1 MEPSTTT
8 PTTTTTTSE
17 DLFPILDITCITQKY
32 FSCET
37 WRSEDFMNDPDV
49 KRLVHELSVGFRTW
63 GFLYIKGHG
72 IPQQLI
78 DNSFKDSKEFFLKPN
93 DTKMKC
99 KRGPGISLGYLPP
112 QGEIFDETRPN
123 DLKECFDF
131 LPSSAVNEPL
141 GECVEG
147 LVPELSQLFEF
158 TSDLMLKVL
167 RLLAIALDL
176 DMEKFVNLHRNVGD
190 RSQNGTSMRML
201 YYPCVDATPSPQQ
214 QRCGEHT
221 DYGTLTLLYQD
232 NVGGLEVLSPSGQFI
247 KAKPIPGTIVINAAD
262 LLHKWS
268 DGKFLA
274 TLHRVTIPSTAEG
287 RMKGRQ
293 SIAFFAHPDY
303 DVTIEN
309 SDDPAANTN
318 AYTHLA
324 KRFNETIVV
333 N

>member
-1 MEPSTTT
+1 MAA
-8 PTTTTTTSE
+8 TTTTTTE
-17 DLFPILDITCITQKY
+17 ELFPILDITCITEKY

-37 WRSEDFMNDPDV
+37 WKSEDFLNDPDV
-49 KRLVHELSVGFRTW
+49 KRLVEELSTGFRTW
-63 GFLYIKGHG
+63 GFLYITGHG

-78 DNSFKDSKEFFLKPN
+78 DNSFKDSKEFFLQPH
-93 DTKMKC
+93 DTKMTC

-112 QGEIFDETRPN
+112 KGEIFDSHKPT

-131 LPSSAVNEPL
+131 LPKAAVNEPL
-141 GECVEG
+141 SKCVED
-147 LVPELSQLFEF
+147 LVPELSELFEL

-176 DMEKFVNLHRNVGD
+176 DMEKFVNLHRSVGD

-201 YYPCVDATPSPQQ
+201 YYPCVKDTPDPDQ

-274 TLHRVTIPSTAEG
+274 TLHRVTIPQSEEG
-287 RMKGRQ
+287 RQKGRQ

-303 DVTIEN
+303 DVTIEGAGP
-309 SDDPAANTN
+309 SSSTN
-318 AYTHLA
+318 AYNHLE

>member
-1 MEPSTTT
+1 MD
-8 PTTTTTTSE
+8 
-17 DLFPILDITCITQKY
+17 DLFPILDITCITEKY
-32 FSCET
+32 FSCDT
-37 WRSEDFMNDPDV
+37 WRGEEFKNDPDV
-49 KRLVHELSVGFRTW
+49 KRLVEELSNGFGTW

-72 IPQQLI
+72 ISQQLI
-78 DNSFKDSKEFFLKPN
+78 DNSFTGSKEFFLQPN
-93 DTKMKC
+93 ESKMKC

-112 QGEIFDETRPN
+112 KGEIFDENKPI

-131 LPSSAVNEPL
+131 LPDAPVNESL
-141 GECVEG
+141 SGCVHA
-147 LVPELSQLFEF
+147 LVPELSQLFTL

-176 DMEKFVNLHRNVGD
+176 DMENFVNLHKNVGD
-190 RSQNGTSMRML
+190 RSRNGTSMRML
-201 YYPCVDATPSPQQ
+201 YYPCVEDTPSPDQ

-268 DGKFLA
+268 EGRFPA
-274 TLHRVTIPSTAEG
+274 TIHRVTIPQTQQG
-287 RMKGRQ
+287 RQRGRQ

-309 SDDPAANTN
+309 EDASENTN
-318 AYTHLA
+318 AYTHLE